1 MTETSWALQRPMTSP
16 FAHPRGLRGHL
27 AGRFMAATNGR
38 ASQEVAALVPLRPGQ
53 TVLDVGYGPGVL
65 LAALDDR
72 PERPRLLGVEPSSE
86 MARLAGRRAPRAAL
100 RTGTAAAT
108 GLADESV
115 DHVVS
120 VNTVAIWPDLGA
132 GLDELRRVVR
142 PGGSV
147 LLAWHSATARSR
159 ISRKLALPEPLLA
172 RITDGLAARFESV
185 ERIELTDV
193 VVFRAVR

>member
-1 MTETSWALQRPMTSP
+1 
-16 FAHPRGLRGHL
+16 
-27 AGRFMAATNGR
+27 
-38 ASQEVAALVPLRPGQ
+38 
-53 TVLDVGYGPGVL
+53 
-65 LAALDDR
+65 
-72 PERPRLLGVEPSSE
+72 
-86 MARLAGRRAPRAAL
+86 
-100 RTGTAAAT
+100 
-108 GLADESV
+108 V

-193 VVFRAVR
+193 MVFRAVR